1 MICQLRRTH
10 DADAL
15 VMRVMQ
21 IKQSAMVVPSVPFVS
36 NEEYAAL
43 INTRVRAGVRVP
55 SMNDGILQRVYHRL
69 LHRMKSKLPSNVSA
83 IVYEQEKYPSAKQHL
98 SQQLNILGSTRTRKS
113 ILEDYMTA
121 SLFFTRLL
129 TGSVWRIRI
138 LLPSLWP

>member
-1 MICQLRRTH
+1 MICPLRRTH
-10 DADAL
+10 DADAR

-21 IKQSAMVVPSVPFVS
+21 IKQSAMAVPSVPFVS

-43 INTRVRAGVRVP
+43 INTRVRMGVKAP
-55 SMNDGILQRVYHRL
+55 SMNDGIHQRVHHRL
-69 LHRMKSKLPSNVSA
+69 LHRMRSKLPSNASE
-83 IVYEQEKYPSAKQHL
+83 IVCEQEKYPSAKQHL
-98 SQQLNILGSTRTRKS
+98 SQQSNILGSTRTRKS